1 MRISLVAIGCRLN
14 SGEIDAL
21 ARDFSAAGHCVV
33 PSGADADLVVM
44 NTCTVTHRAAADSRQ
59 LIRRLRREHARAALV
74 VTGCYAQLSAHTAR
88 ALGADLVVGNQYKDV
103 LPEILHEAGLLA
115 SPEPLPTQGSVVEA
129 AAGRTRAFLKV
140 QDGCDNRCTFCVVT
154 QARGRARSRPLSS
167 VVTDVNRLVALGYR
181 EVVLCGVHLGAYGH
195 DRGSV
200 DGLEKLVEAL
210 LRETDISRLRLSSLE
225 PWDLQHGFFRLW
237 ENERLQPHLHLPMQ
251 SGCDTTLRRMGRRN
265 TCASF
270 RELLQAARSAIPDL
284 AVSTDIMVGFPGE
297 SDTEFQQS
305 LEFAESMNFTSM
317 HIFRYSIRTGTPA
330 AGMPKQV
337 NVSVAKHRSQR
348 LHTLGAH
355 MQAKFMERFVGR
367 KLDVLWERAHAH
379 GDGFRWSGLTP
390 NYLRVVTH
398 TDHVINLHNSVT
410 DTSLVAV
417 VEDGLLGEVIARVEP
432 VSQVA
437 TVEHMRESAA

>member
-1 MRISLVAIGCRLN
+1 
-14 SGEIDAL
+14 
-21 ARDFSAAGHCVV
+21 
-33 PSGADADLVVM
+33 
-44 NTCTVTHRAAADSRQ
+44 
-59 LIRRLRREHARAALV
+59 
-74 VTGCYAQLSAHTAR
+74 
-88 ALGADLVVGNQYKDV
+88 VGNQYKDV